1 MPINYV
7 VKLTK
12 QAAFTCHT
20 AEVKMHLV
28 EPKDAR
34 VFEALIAAD
43 YLGINSKIK
52 KASWYYFMNS
62 IFNTRVSS
70 PSS

>member
-12 QAAFTCHT
+12 QVAFTCHT

-43 YLGINSKIK
+43 YLEINSKIK
-52 KASWYYFMNS
+52 KAS
-62 IFNTRVSS
+62 
-70 PSS
+70 

>member
-12 QAAFTCHT
+12 QATFICHM

-28 EPKDAR
+28 EPKDAG
-34 VFEALIAAD
+34 VFETLIASD
-43 YLGINSKIK
+43 YLEINSKQ
-52 KASWYYFMNS
+52 
-62 IFNTRVSS
+62 SS
-70 PSS
+70 